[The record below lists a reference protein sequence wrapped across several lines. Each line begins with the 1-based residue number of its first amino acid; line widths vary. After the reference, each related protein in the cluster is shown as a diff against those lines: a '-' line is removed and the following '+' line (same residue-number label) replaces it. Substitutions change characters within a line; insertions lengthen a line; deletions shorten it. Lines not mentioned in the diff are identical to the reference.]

1 LKGKEE
7 MFDIGPSELLI
18 VLVIVVL
25 MFGPGRLAN
34 TMGEIGKG
42 IRAFKESLSSDEKP
56 DSLSETKSDKN
67 VAPK

>member
-1 LKGKEE
+1 

-25 MFGPGRLAN
+25 VFGPGRLAK

-42 IRAFKESLSSDEKP
+42 LRAFKESLSSEENS
-56 DSLSETKSDKN
+56 DSLSETKSDTHA
-67 VAPK
+67 APK

>member
-1 LKGKEE
+1 

-25 MFGPGRLAN
+25 VFGPGRLAN

-42 IRAFKESLSSDEKP
+42 IRAFKESLSSDEKS

-67 VAPK
+67 VPPK

>member
-1 LKGKEE
+1 

-25 MFGPGRLAN
+25 VFGPGRLAN

>member
-1 LKGKEE
+1 

-18 VLVIVVL
+18 VFVIVVL
-25 MFGPGRLAN
+25 VFGPGRLAN

-42 IRAFKESLSSDEKP
+42 IRAFKESLSSDEKS

-67 VAPK
+67 IAPK

>member
-1 LKGKEE
+1 

-25 MFGPGRLAN
+25 VFGPGRLAK

-42 IRAFKESLSSDEKP
+42 LRAFKESLSSDETSE
-56 DSLSETKSDKN
+56 SLSKTKSDTN
-67 VAPK
+67 AAPK